1 MNLKMNF
8 VTLYN
13 NQKYMK
19 KFYDLSGPDVQ
30 PHRKC
35 IKIEPY
41 DLEENILFW
50 FILLEDPEASGTA
63 WCHLY
68 Y

>member
-41 DLEENILFW
+41 DLEENILF
-50 FILLEDPEASGTA
+50 
-63 WCHLY
+63 
-68 Y
+68 